1 MQQGDPVARNAT
13 NDRKPSGK
21 RPIERNRSIGK
32 NLQVNDS
39 EPTRRHATFWSP
51 HFLLAVILLAIAAI
65 LAGPVSAWRDLRQ
78 MKEPLPLKRP
88 LSTMREYRLA
98 PYEVVGKQVLE
109 PAMVEALDTDQYIY
123 WELRDTSLPPEDPLA
138 TAVLFVT
145 YYTGGSSLVPHTPD
159 VCFVGAGYNPAQPH
173 ENKSIEVPTLTPGAR
188 ELPVRVCTFARTAIF
203 NQEKTTVLY
212 TFHTNGEFVATRT
225 DVRLRTHNPLDTHA
239 YFSKV
244 EIGFPRATRAQAIDG
259 ADKLLA
265 RVLPVL
271 LEDHYPDF
279 EAAERAA
286 REGA

>member
-1 MQQGDPVARNAT
+1 M
-13 NDRKPSGK
+13 
-21 RPIERNRSIGK
+21 
-32 NLQVNDS
+32 QVNDS
-39 EPTRRHATFWSP
+39 ETTRRRTAFWSP
-51 HFLLAVILLAIAAI
+51 HFLLAVILLAIAAV

-78 MKEPLPLKRP
+78 MKEPIELKRP
-88 LSTMREYRLA
+88 LSAMTEYRLA

-109 PAMVEALDTDQYIY
+109 PAMVDALDTDQYIY
-123 WELRDTSLPPEDPLA
+123 WELRDTSLPREDPMA

-173 ENKSIEVPTLTPGAR
+173 ENKTIHVPSLAPDRR
-188 ELPVRVCTFARTAIF
+188 ELPARVCTFARTAIF

-212 TFHTNGEFVATRT
+212 TFHANGEFVATRT

-244 EIGFPRATRAQAIDG
+244 EIGFPRATRQQVIDG
-259 ADKLLA
+259 ADKLLE

-286 REGA
+286 REKN